1 MWSLRKRGIVRT
13 VATDLGL
20 IGAGSCG
27 LSVAAAA
34 AQMGARVV
42 LVEQGRMGGD
52 CLNYG
57 CVPSKA
63 LIAAAAAAD
72 GIRHAGRFGV
82 NGPEPAV
89 DFLGLPKHLRGV
101 IAALA
106 PHASVERFEG
116 LRLTVIQAA
125 ARFPRPR
132 ARGPGATTAK

>member
-72 GIRHAGRFGV
+72 GLRHAGRFG
-82 NGPEPAV
+82 GHGHDPAV
-89 DFLGLPKHLRGV
+89 DFLGLRAHRRGV
-101 IAALA
+101 NAVLS
-106 PHASVERFEG
+106 PPGFVER
-116 LRLTVIQAA
+116 LRETGRSLV
-125 ARFPRPR
+125 RD
-132 ARGPGATTAK
+132 RGWERV

>member
-1 MWSLRKRGIVRT
+1 MAHTID
-13 VATDLGL
+13 TDLCI
-20 IGAGSCG
+20 IGAGSGG

-34 AQMGARVV
+34 TQMGARVV

-82 NGPEPAV
+82 NGHDPAV
-89 DFLGLPKHLRGV
+89 DFLGLREHLRGS

-106 PHASVERFEG
+106 PPDSRTEERRVGKEVVS
-116 LRLTVIQAA
+116 TVNY
-125 ARFPRPR
+125 R
-132 ARGPGATTAK
+132 